1 MPVKNYLLKS
11 ENLQLVSRKRKKL
24 DAVKVKEQETTVCL
38 FIHLAILLQVVLMVL
53 IMSPKRPSFKI
64 MVFG

>member
-24 DAVKVKEQETTVCL
+24 DAVKVKVQETTVCL